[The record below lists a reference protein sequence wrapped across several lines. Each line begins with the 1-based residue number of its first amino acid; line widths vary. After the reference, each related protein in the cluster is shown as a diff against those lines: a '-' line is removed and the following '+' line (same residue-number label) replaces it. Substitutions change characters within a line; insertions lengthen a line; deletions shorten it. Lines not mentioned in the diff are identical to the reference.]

1 MPRSGAEPS
10 AQHAPWWAWA
20 VRGLVLAAAMG
31 FLVRGVR
38 WRDIAVAVG
47 RAGIVL
53 PAVVIG
59 MNACMMGLRAWRLR
73 TLLDRRLS
81 FGAAFITLLTSSAL
95 NNITPLR
102 GGQVARLWMIERA
115 SGVTKSAALAV
126 TLVESLLEV
135 AILAVLGFAA
145 AWLANGQT
153 WALVATPL
161 AFLVTVVTLGLLL
174 TITRRAARGETCAPA
189 NRRGWLGKLQ
199 QLLIRAQPG
208 FRALCK
214 PGTAWRAVLL
224 SLLAWAC
231 EATMVLVCGRAMGL
245 SVSFPL
251 AVIVLFGI
259 NLALTLP
266 STPASAG
273 PFEGATVAVL
283 LFAGIAKGPAVAFA
297 FFYHAIQVVPVTVV
311 GATALLLAKRGQ
323 ARGPGPE
330 GASGIPATK
339 LESR

>member
-1 MPRSGAEPS
+1 MHRSDVEPC
-10 AQHAPWWAWA
+10 AQHASWWRLAL
-20 VRGLVLAAAMG
+20 RGLVLAAAVV
-31 FLVRGVR
+31 FLIDGVK
-38 WRDIAVAVG
+38 WRDIAVAVK

-53 PAVVIG
+53 PAIVVG
-59 MNACMMGLRAWRLR
+59 MNACMMGLLAWRLR
-73 TLLDRRLS
+73 TLLDRRISLGS
-81 FGAAFITLLTSSAL
+81 AFITPLTSSAL

-174 TITRRAARGETCAPA
+174 TLTSQAATGETSARR
-189 NRRGWLGKLQ
+189 NRRGWPGKLQ

-208 FRALCK
+208 LRALCK

-224 SLLAWAC
+224 SLLAWTC
-231 EATMVLVCGRAMGL
+231 EATMVLVCAGAMGGTR
-245 SVSFPL
+245 SPFPWRSSSCS
-251 AVIVLFGI
+251 G
-259 NLALTLP
+259 
-266 STPASAG
+266 ST
-273 PFEGATVAVL
+273 
-283 LFAGIAKGPAVAFA
+283 
-297 FFYHAIQVVPVTVV
+297 
-311 GATALLLAKRGQ
+311 
-323 ARGPGPE
+323 
-330 GASGIPATK
+330 
-339 LESR
+339 SR